1 MTTISFGKT
10 IKSLLNTK
18 SIKALIDNKVYPLIA
33 PLNTTF
39 PYVVYQRTSTPQA
52 TKDNA
57 YQDNV
62 SIEIII
68 VSNNYDQSVNIAE
81 IIRKE
86 IECKRNIIVEGFNIV
101 DIKLVLSNETYNN
114 DAYLQSL
121 TFNFRINL

>member
-1 MTTISFGKT
+1 MTTISFGRT
-10 IKSLLNTK
+10 IKSLLNAK

-39 PYVVYQRTSTPQA
+39 PYVVYQRTSTPQT

-81 IIRKE
+81 IIRNE
-86 IECKRNIIVEGFNIV
+86 IECKRNIIVEGFNIA
-101 DIKLVLSNETYNN
+101 DIKLVLSDETYNN

>member
-1 MTTISFGKT
+1 MTTISFGRT
-10 IKSLLNTK
+10 IKSLLNAK

-39 PYVVYQRTSTPQA
+39 PYVVYQRTSTPQT

-81 IIRKE
+81 IIRNE
-86 IECKRNIIVEGFNIV
+86 IECKRNIIVEGFNIA